1 MRCVNIFMDFKTTT
15 NFYPC
20 SGIIKYNKSMLKVLN
35 YRVFFVFLSETSLTM
50 YSKINNTMRIY
61 VYLFTGKDR
70 DANKLSLRVVA
81 VSVAGLVQE
90 TRQKA

>member
-1 MRCVNIFMDFKTTT
+1 
-15 NFYPC
+15 
-20 SGIIKYNKSMLKVLN
+20 
-35 YRVFFVFLSETSLTM
+35 
-50 YSKINNTMRIY
+50 MRIY

>member
-1 MRCVNIFMDFKTTT
+1 MF
-15 NFYPC
+15 
-20 SGIIKYNKSMLKVLN
+20 KVLKH
-35 YRVFFVFLSETSLTM
+35 RLLFCFPSETRLTM
-50 YSKINNTMRIY
+50 YLTINNTIRIY

-81 VSVAGLVQE
+81 LSVAGLVQE